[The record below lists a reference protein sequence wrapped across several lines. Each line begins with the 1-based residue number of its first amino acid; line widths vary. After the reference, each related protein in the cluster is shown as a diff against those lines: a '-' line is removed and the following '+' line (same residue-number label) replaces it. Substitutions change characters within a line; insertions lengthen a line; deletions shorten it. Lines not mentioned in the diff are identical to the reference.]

1 MRKICLLL
9 FLIFSLFYVSAQIS
23 SITAMNIYPSNPT
36 DQDSITIY
44 IDLSFP
50 NSSCPLDNKGIQVI
64 GAVISTFSHHCQGIL
79 TAICNTTDTFNLAPL
94 ASGSYNI
101 IHTST
106 SGSGMVPCTPGI
118 VIDDID
124 TLQFEVISTG
134 NNGIMER
141 SSSITVYPNPS
152 NDDIFIDIA
161 GYNGKIIVEIYD
173 LQGRCLAKENNKF
186 ISLQPYKKG
195 VYLLRINYG
204 NKTEEIRVIKD

>member
-1 MRKICLLL
+1 M
-9 FLIFSLFYVSAQIS
+9 S

-36 DQDSITIY
+36 DQDSITVY
-44 IDLSFP
+44 IDLSFA
-50 NSSCPLDNKGIQVI
+50 NSSCPLDYKGIQVV
-64 GAVISTFSHHCQGIL
+64 GAVISTFSHHCQGML

-94 ASGSYNI
+94 ASGSYNL

-134 NNGIMER
+134 NNGLMES

-152 NDDIFIDIA
+152 NEDIFIDIA
-161 GYNGKIIVEIYD
+161 GYNGKIIVEIYN
-173 LQGRCLAKENNKF
+173 LQGRRLAQKNNKL
-186 ISLQPYKKG
+186 ISLQPYKKKESI
-195 VYLLRINYG
+195 Y
-204 NKTEEIRVIKD
+204 